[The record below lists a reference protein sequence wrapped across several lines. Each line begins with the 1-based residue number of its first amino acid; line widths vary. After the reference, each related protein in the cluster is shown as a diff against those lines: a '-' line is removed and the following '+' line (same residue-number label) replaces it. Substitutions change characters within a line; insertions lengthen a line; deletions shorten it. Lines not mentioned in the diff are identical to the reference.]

1 MKKIALINGVNL
13 DRLGKRE
20 PQIYG
25 TETLPELVA
34 SLKAEAEK
42 VLTNVVNTI
51 PGDFMTEKRSH
62 YLQKLSPETQDT
74 MRWKIAQTIMK
85 LDNESK

>member
-1 MKKIALINGVNL
+1 
-13 DRLGKRE
+13 
-20 PQIYG
+20 
-25 TETLPELVA
+25 
-34 SLKAEAEK
+34 
-42 VLTNVVNTI
+42 
-51 PGDFMTEKRSH
+51 MTEKRSH